1 MHYAFYIMHYI
12 LHYALCILH
21 YALHIALFGRVKILF
36 RVLVLEDDIELN
48 RSMCA
53 FLRKNGFNPT
63 GCENAKQAYDIL
75 FSSKFDII
83 VADVMLPDIDGFEF
97 ATAVRVHNRD
107 IPMMFVTALDD
118 FDSKQRGFNAGIDD
132 YMTKPVDLNEMLLR
146 INALM
151 RRSKIASSK
160 TLTVGGFAMDAD
172 AYVAKCDGEELSL
185 TVREFNILFK
195 LLSYPGKTFT
205 RFQLME
211 EFWGAESS
219 TGSRTVDVYMAK
231 IREKLGECPYFEIS
245 TIRGLGYKAIIKEQQ
260 N

>member
-1 MHYAFYIMHYI
+1 V
-12 LHYALCILH
+12 
-21 YALHIALFGRVKILF
+21 RILF
-36 RVLVLEDDIELN
+36 KVLILEDDRELN

-63 GCENAKQAYDIL
+63 GCENAKEAYDML

-83 VADVMLPDIDGFEF
+83 IADIMLPDIDGFEF

-160 TLTVGGFAMDAD
+160 TLTVGGFTMDAD
-172 AYVAKCDGEELSL
+172 AYVAKCDGEELGL

-231 IREKLGECPYFEIS
+231 IREKLAACPYFEIN
-245 TIRGLGYKAIIKEQQ
+245 TVRGLGYRATIGNQ
-260 N
+260 